1 MAARDETQQVPVR
14 SPKKGLARADD
25 AAVEADDER
34 FRLISI
40 ASARAPSGC
49 SGHDWLMYR
58 IAQGKNIITGYRR
71 GDLKAASA
79 EVETIVTSLNER
91 RVSAKAKP
99 GRKPGRPA
107 AGSQPKDEPQI

>member
-14 SPKKGLARADD
+14 SPKKGQARVDD
-25 AAVEADDER
+25 AVDVDDER

-58 IAQGKNIITGYRR
+58 IAQGKNVITGYRR

-91 RVSAKAKP
+91 RVSTKSKP
-99 GRKPGRPA
+99 GRKPGRVA
-107 AGSQPKDEPQI
+107 AESPPKDEPT